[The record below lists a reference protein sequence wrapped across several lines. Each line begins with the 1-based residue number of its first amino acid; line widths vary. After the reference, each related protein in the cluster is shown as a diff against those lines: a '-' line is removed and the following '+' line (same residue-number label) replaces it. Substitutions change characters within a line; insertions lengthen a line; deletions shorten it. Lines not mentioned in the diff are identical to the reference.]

1 MHMPYNHS
9 SRSIQNQLL
18 RQLPPEQLD
27 RLIPH
32 LEAVKLPP
40 KKVLQTRGER
50 VEFAYFP
57 ENSVVSFVVT
67 LDDGGAVEV
76 GMVGREGLAGIGI
89 LLGQQTAAHDAMV
102 QIADTALPSALRISS
117 ENLGAAVVS
126 DAKLQMHLL
135 TYVHAFQFQIAQTAA
150 CNASHDV
157 EQRCA
162 RWILTARD
170 RIGRDEFALTHE
182 FLAMMLSVRR
192 AGVTMAAGLFEKA
205 GFIENRRGQITI
217 RDVDGL
223 KEVSCECYRLIREE
237 EERLL
242 S

>member
-1 MHMPYNHS
+1 MPYNHS
-9 SRSIQNQLL
+9 SRTIQNQLL
-18 RQLPPEQLD
+18 RRLPPKQLD
-27 RLIPH
+27 RLISH
-32 LEAVKLPP
+32 LEAVKLPL
-40 KKVLQTRGER
+40 KRVLQTRGER
-50 VEFAYFP
+50 IEFAYFP
-57 ENSVVSFVVT
+57 ESSVVSFVVT
-67 LDDGGAVEV
+67 LEDGGAVEV
-76 GMVGREGLAGIGI
+76 GMVGREGFVGIDI

-102 QIADTALPSALRISS
+102 QISDTALRISF
-117 ENLGAAVVS
+117 ENLRAAVVS
-126 DAKLQMHLL
+126 DVKFQMHLL

>member
-1 MHMPYNHS
+1 
-9 SRSIQNQLL
+9 
-18 RQLPPEQLD
+18 
-27 RLIPH
+27 
-32 LEAVKLPP
+32 
-40 KKVLQTRGER
+40 
-50 VEFAYFP
+50 
-57 ENSVVSFVVT
+57 
-67 LDDGGAVEV
+67 
-76 GMVGREGLAGIGI
+76 
-89 LLGQQTAAHDAMV
+89 MV
-102 QIADTALPSALRISS
+102 QISDTALRISF
-117 ENLGAAVVS
+117 ENLRAALVS
-126 DAKLQMHLL
+126 DVKFQMHLL

-192 AGVTMAAGLFEKA
+192 AGVTMAAGFFEKA

>member
-1 MHMPYNHS
+1 MPYNHS

-18 RQLPPEQLD
+18 RRLPPKQLD

-32 LEAVKLPP
+32 LEAVKLPL

-50 VEFAYFP
+50 IEFAYFP
-57 ENSVVSFVVT
+57 ESSVVSFVVT
-67 LDDGGAVEV
+67 LEDGGAVEV
-76 GMVGREGLAGIGI
+76 GMVGREGFVGIDI

-102 QIADTALPSALRISS
+102 QISDTALRISF
-117 ENLGAAVVS
+117 ENLRAAVVS
-126 DAKLQMHLL
+126 DVKFQMPLL

>member
-9 SRSIQNQLL
+9 SRTIQNQLL
-18 RQLPPEQLD
+18 RRLPPKQLD
-27 RLIPH
+27 RLISH
-32 LEAVKLPP
+32 LEAVKLPL

-50 VEFAYFP
+50 IEFAYFP
-57 ENSVVSFVVT
+57 ESSVVSFVVT
-67 LDDGGAVEV
+67 LEDGGAVEV
-76 GMVGREGLAGIGI
+76 GMVGREGFVGIDI

-102 QIADTALPSALRISS
+102 QISDTALRISF
-117 ENLGAAVVS
+117 ENLRAAVVS
-126 DAKLQMHLL
+126 DVKFQMHLL